1 MKRLYFNPEKEYT
14 IIDTID
20 GYDLNE
26 EWLKEFKMYCEDM
39 GYDFVEGDNPIAV
52 EDGEKVID
60 YEAWV
65 RQMQEDDVEQF
76 WSNLRYGNK
85 NSDTHVIVTG
95 HFDSCYPD
103 FYGPNPARVLAINPV
118 DTLESAIKKCF
129 SDIDYASVK
138 VKDNVIYV
146 KGIHHDGTNYY
157 EIRVVAKNAWD
168 KINNGNYESDE
179 EILSNNKNFIRPY
192 WNMFGLA

>member
-20 GYDLNE
+20 GYDPND
-26 EWLKEFKMYCEDM
+26 EWLNEFKMYCEDM
-39 GYDFVEGDNPIAV
+39 GYRIRDYGNNFMAIDDEGQ
-52 EDGEKVID
+52 KVID

-65 RQMQEDDVEQF
+65 RECQENDIDDF
-76 WSNLRYGNK
+76 WANLR
-85 NSDTHVIVTG
+85 SAHDDSHVIVTG
-95 HFDSCYPD
+95 HFDSRYPD

-118 DTLESAIKKCF
+118 NTLEEAIKKCF
-129 SDIDYASVK
+129 KSVDYASIK
-138 VKDNVIYV
+138 VKDNVINV
-146 KGIHHDGTNYY
+146 KGIHHDGTEYY
-157 EIRVVAKNAWD
+157 EIRVVAKKVWD

-179 EILSNNKNFIRPY
+179 EILSNSKNFIRPY

>member
-1 MKRLYFNPEKEYT
+1 MKRLYFNPKKEYT
-14 IIDTID
+14 IINTID
-20 GYDLNE
+20 GYDLND

-39 GYDFVEGDNPIAV
+39 GYEFVDGDNPIAM
-52 EDGEKVID
+52 EDGSKVTD

-65 RQMQEDDVEQF
+65 RESQENDIDDF
-76 WSNLRYGNK
+76 WANLRSGK
-85 NSDTHVIVTG
+85 DDSHVIVTG
-95 HFDSCYPD
+95 HFDSRYPD

-118 DTLESAIKKCF
+118 DSLEEAIKKCF
-129 SDIDYASVK
+129 KCVDYASVK

-146 KGIHHDGTNYY
+146 KGIHHDGTEYY
-157 EIRVVAKNAWD
+157 EIRVVAKSAWD
-168 KINNGNYESDE
+168 KINNGNYKTDE